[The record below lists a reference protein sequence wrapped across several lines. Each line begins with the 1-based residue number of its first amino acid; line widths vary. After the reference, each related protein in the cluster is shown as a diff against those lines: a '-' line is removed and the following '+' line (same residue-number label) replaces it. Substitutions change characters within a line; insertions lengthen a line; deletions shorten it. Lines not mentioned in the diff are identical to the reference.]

1 MYHLAAG
8 HKQFRLSCQKVSLFQ
23 PVLHAFPELCLN
35 GISLFCKP
43 VSFIQKYQSVFCREI
58 VQKSHGIF
66 IKVSYKMLRSRKIL
80 ILLQTINSLFHHM
93 GKSGSFFRK
102 KILPEFLYH
111 GLLFFF
117 YGLQAPF
124 QNVLIQDHLC
134 GRVYSNF
141 FQIFYR
147 SLTFRIKTADGIN
160 LIPPQFY
167 PHRIIQG
174 QREDINDAAPDRKL
188 SRGLCLGS
196 SFISHAQKL
205 LPQFFQVYRA
215 VVFKDQGMLSYN
227 LQRKEIVHTPSHT
240 GDHSHTFIFQEGSH
254 SPHSFSCKKISMHI
268 CLEKDQILGRIKEDF
283 LVIHPVVFIDFSCL
297 QIILRNDQAIQIFFF
312 YIIFHTTKK
321 PIHHMGF
328 L

>member
-1 MYHLAAG
+1 
-8 HKQFRLSCQKVSLFQ
+8 
-23 PVLHAFPELCLN
+23 
-35 GISLFCKP
+35 
-43 VSFIQKYQSVFCREI
+43 
-58 VQKSHGIF
+58 
-66 IKVSYKMLRSRKIL
+66 MLRRRKIL
-80 ILLQTINSLFHHM
+80 ILLQTVNSLIHHM
-93 GKSGSFFRK
+93 GKSGSLFRK
-102 KILPEFLYH
+102 KIFPEFLYH
-111 GLLFFF
+111 VLFFFF
-117 YGLQAPF
+117 YGLQSFF
-124 QNVLIQDHLC
+124 QNVLIQDHLRS
-134 GRVYSNF
+134 RVYNDF

-147 SLTFRIKTADGIN
+147 SLAFRIKTADRIN
-160 LIPPQFY
+160 LISPQFD

-188 SRGLCLGS
+188 SRRLCLGS
-196 SFISHAQKL
+196 SFISHTQKL
-205 LPQFFQVYRA
+205 LPQFFQIYRA

-240 GDHSHTFIFQEGSH
+240 GDHCRSFIFQKSCH